1 MVEGKP
7 AGGSMSAPWQPA
19 RQPPSLP
26 SHPLALLVTRC
37 SQPNHLQ
44 CVFVSIVF
52 QFQSPTFSMCKE
64 NVYRTQ
70 VYLGSDLWVRV
81 SETHKHTL
89 LKHIQ
94 VILVMMVTK
103 KLDDVHKKLISST
116 FGPKKGHFGQSGP
129 WNGPPNGQTETYW
142 KTKGIHSYLRIWGTY
157 DPN

>member
-1 MVEGKP
+1 MIE
-7 AGGSMSAPWQPA
+7 
-19 RQPPSLP
+19 SLGFII
-26 SHPLALLVTRC
+26 LVCDNIVVDNILLKIDINLYVD
-37 SQPNHLQ
+37 
-44 CVFVSIVF
+44 F
-52 QFQSPTFSMCKE
+52 
-64 NVYRTQ
+64 YRTQ

-129 WNGPPNGQTETYW
+129 
-142 KTKGIHSYLRIWGTY
+142 
-157 DPN
+157 